1 MASVTILPPALAGFS
16 KSPPLNGL
24 KNRRGEGALKR
35 HKISGIMWMARMPRV
50 SSHPA
55 VEIKSQP
62 HNPAENR
69 A

>member
-1 MASVTILPPALAGFS
+1 LASVTILPPALAGFS
-16 KSPPLNGL
+16 KSPPPLNGL
-24 KNRRGEGALKR
+24 KDRRGEGALKR
-35 HKISGIMWMARMPRV
+35 HIKGIKWIARMPMV

-62 HNPAENR
+62 HNPAVNK